1 MIYAALTHTNR
12 TEVKNMHGLTASV
25 RKNHSTLSFLHPG
38 WWVLH
43 AVAIVI
49 VLTAGYCM
57 SE

>member
-1 MIYAALTHTNR
+1 MHALT
-12 TEVKNMHGLTASV
+12 AAV

-49 VLTAGYCM
+49 LLTIGYCM

>member
-1 MIYAALTHTNR
+1 
-12 TEVKNMHGLTASV
+12 MHGLTAAV

-43 AVAIVI
+43 TIAIVI
-49 VLTAGYCM
+49 VLTVGYCM